1 MARGE
6 AYCVELGANMTLRQA
21 HDRFFEQQEGQRN
34 RFTFMCGDPKC
45 RAVARPKIVGAV
57 FDRTDAF
64 DAEAIETGRHRAP
77 YFRSHVRFPHIDD
90 CTWHEPT
97 AKGETSEEP
106 KTVDHVINAG
116 ELGLVWLP
124 VARKHT
130 PTKGAPRND
139 DDPDDGE
146 EEGAT
151 DRDSKRPDST
161 RYLATVGMSYLT
173 MTVDERKNVPLKI
186 GRGGS
191 ASTFYSTCLPVSF
204 FSPTYQAE
212 RIYHGQATIA
222 ELDNVF
228 MLTFRQRFSPS
239 GSKTTRDTVAKVKF
253 LKRMLDEEDR
263 QLGEVLKKAVA
274 DQESVYCFMYVTES
288 PEITPYRDKR
298 KGEFHPAERDH
309 IFIVPE
315 SMVTAKDPGQE

>member
-6 AYCVELGANMTLRQA
+6 AYCIEFGANITLREA
-21 HDRFFEQQEGQRN
+21 HDRFFEQEERQRK

-45 RAVARPKIVGAV
+45 RAVARPKVVGAV
-57 FDRTDAF
+57 YDRVDAF
-64 DAEAIETGRHRAP
+64 DAEAIESGRHRAP

-90 CTWHEPT
+90 CTWHEP
-97 AKGETSEEP
+97 AVKDESSDEP
-106 KTVDHVINAG
+106 KTVDHVVNAG

-124 VARKHT
+124 EARKRT
-130 PTKGAPRND
+130 PVKGTLRND
-139 DDPDDGE
+139 DDPGDDE

-151 DRDSKRPDST
+151 DRDTKRPDST

-173 MTVDERKNVPLKI
+173 MTVDERKTVPLKI

-204 FSPTYQAE
+204 FNPTYQAQ

-222 ELDNVF
+222 ELKNVF
-228 MLTFRQRFSPS
+228 MLTFKGRFSPS

-253 LKRMLDEEDR
+253 LKRTLDEDDR

-274 DQESVYCFMYVTES
+274 DQESVYCFMYVTEP
-288 PEITPYRDKR
+288 PEIQPYGDKQ
-298 KGEFHPAERDH
+298 KGEFHYAEREH

-315 SMVTAKDPGQE
+315 SMVTVNAGDE